1 MTHRRKRRSAR
12 PRATANLAENVHKTA
27 TSTATSKPSPVAN
40 TESGHKSRRGF
51 VDAESIEALLP
62 WRNSKGG
69 SK

>member
-1 MTHRRKRRSAR
+1 MAHRRKRRSAR

-27 TSTATSKPSPVAN
+27 TSTATSKPSLVAN
-40 TESGHKSRRGF
+40 TWRGHKSPGF